1 MEPDLIETFEKAYT
15 PFCECETQAE
25 REDWYETL
33 GAFKMGWEAY
43 RRTAAPDTSAL
54 AAARAVIAA
63 FVYPHAPMTPAQRE
77 TWEAWEKLNDK
88 ETETK

>member
-15 PFCECETQAE
+15 PFWVCETQAE
-25 REDWYETL
+25 KEDWYMML
-33 GAFKMGWEAY
+33 SAFKMGWEAY
-43 RRTAAPDTSAL
+43 RRTAAPDASVL

-77 TWEAWEKLNDK
+77 A
-88 ETETK
+88 